1 MSLDEPRELMDMGD
15 PAPGHGGARD
25 DAEVLI
31 VGAGPAGL
39 SLACALARQGL
50 RVKLLER
57 QSRAALAEAAPDG
70 REIALTHRGV
80 DILEQL
86 GIWARIPAT
95 EVSTIREARVLN
107 GESPRALHFDSRDSG
122 AVGLGFLVPNH
133 LIRRAAYA
141 AAEQQTGIEILDDA
155 QVRKLAVDEQA
166 AQVQLADGRRLRAR
180 LLVAADSRLSDSR
193 RQLGI
198 GADLRDFGREVIVC
212 HLAHSRPHE
221 GIAYECFGHGR
232 TLAML
237 PLTGNR
243 VSAVLTAPSDEAER
257 LRRLPPADYARLLSE
272 QFGGRLGEMQLVG
285 ERHSYPLVAVYAQ
298 QFVGRRFALIGDAAV
313 GMHPVTAHGFNL
325 GLYGVDALSRAL
337 AAARREGRDLGALP
351 VLERYQSEHRRASA
365 PLYYGTNFLVGLYTD
380 ERPPARF
387 ARQALLGVANR
398 LPPLKSAITRQLTG
412 RGRELPWQ
420 AGRGL
425 SR

>member
-1 MSLDEPRELMDMGD
+1 MSAAG
-15 PAPGHGGARD
+15 PAVASAVAD

-31 VGAGPAGL
+31 IGAGPAGL
-39 SLACALARQGL
+39 SLACALAQQGL

-57 QSRAALAEAAPDG
+57 QPRAALASAAPDG
-70 REIALTHRGV
+70 REIALTHRAV
-80 DILEQL
+80 TILESL
-86 GIWARIPAT
+86 GIWAEIPAA

-107 GESPRALHFDSRDSG
+107 GESPRALRFDSS
-122 AVGLGFLVPNH
+122 ASGLGGLGYLVPNH
-133 LIRRAAYA
+133 LIRRAAYVVA
-141 AAEQQTGIEILDDA
+141 DRQANIEILDGVQVQKLDVGIDA
-155 QVRKLAVDEQA
+155 AR
-166 AQVQLADGRRLRAR
+166 VQLADGRRLQAR

-193 RQLGI
+193 RQMGI
-198 GADLRDFGREVIVC
+198 GADLQDFGREVIVC
-212 HLAHSRPHE
+212 HLGHSRPHQ

-243 VSAVLTAPSDEAER
+243 VSAVLTAPSNEAER
-257 LRRLPPADYARLLSE
+257 LRQLSDADYARLLTE

-298 QFVGRRFALIGDAAV
+298 QFVARRFALVGDAAV

-325 GLYGVDALSRAL
+325 GLYGIESLSRAL
-337 AAARREGRDLGALP
+337 AAACREGRDLGTLA
-351 VLERYQSEHRRASA
+351 VLERYQSEHRRATA
-365 PLYYGTNFLVGLYTD
+365 PLYYGTNLLVGLYTD
-380 ERPPARF
+380 ERAPARF

-412 RGRELPWQ
+412 RGRELPW
-420 AGRGL
+420 APGR
-425 SR
+425 RQTT

>member
-1 MSLDEPRELMDMGD
+1 MSLDEHRRPTSAAAADGA
-15 PAPGHGGARD
+15 PASAPD

-39 SLACALARQGL
+39 SLACALAQQGL

-57 QSRAALAEAAPDG
+57 QPRAALAEAAPDG

-80 DILEQL
+80 DILERL
-86 GIWARIPAT
+86 GIWARIPRD

-107 GESPRALHFDSRDSG
+107 GASPRALHFDSREAG
-122 AVGLGFLVPNH
+122 TGGLGFLVPNH
-133 LIRRAAYA
+133 VIRRAAYA
-141 AAEQQTGIEILDDA
+141 TAVAQAGVEILDGV
-155 QVRKLAVDEQA
+155 QPRKLVVDEEA
-166 AQVQLADGRRLRAR
+166 AQVELADGRQLRAR

-198 GADLRDFGREVIVC
+198 GADLRDFGRDVIVC
-212 HLAHSRPHE
+212 HLGHALPHQ

-243 VSAVLTAPSDEAER
+243 VSAVLTAPSEEAER
-257 LRRLPPADYARLLSE
+257 LRRLPPAEYARLLSE
-272 QFGGRLGEMQLVG
+272 QFGGRLGAMQLLG

-298 QFVGRRFALIGDAAV
+298 QFVGQRCALIGDAAV

-337 AAARREGRDLGALP
+337 ASAHREGLDLGAGR
-351 VLERYQSEHRRASA
+351 VLARYQSEHRRATA
-365 PLYYGTNFLVGLYTD
+365 ALYHGTNLLVGLYTD

-387 ARQALLGVANR
+387 AREALLGVANR

-412 RGRELPWQ
+412 RGQELSWAP
-420 AGRGL
+420 GRRL
-425 SR
+425 SK

>member
-1 MSLDEPRELMDMGD
+1 MSLDEQSGTSTPSGTDAGRLS
-15 PAPGHGGARD
+15 APD

-39 SLACALARQGL
+39 SLACALAQQGL

-57 QSRAALAEAAPDG
+57 QPRAALAEAAPDG

-80 DILEQL
+80 DILERL

-107 GESPRALHFDSRDSG
+107 GESPRALRFDSREAG
-122 AVGLGFLVPNH
+122 TGGLGFLVPNH

-141 AAEQQTGIEILDDA
+141 TAESLAGIEILA
-155 QVRKLAVDEQA
+155 SVQVRRLAVDEHA
-166 AQVQLADGRRLRAR
+166 AVVELADGRPLRAR

-193 RQLGI
+193 RQMGI
-198 GADLRDFGREVIVC
+198 GADLQDFGRDVIVC
-212 HLAHSRPHE
+212 HLGHRLPHQ

-243 VSAVLTAPSDEAER
+243 VSAVLTAPSGEAER
-257 LRRLPPADYARLLSE
+257 LRQLPAADYARLLSE
-272 QFGGRLGEMQLVG
+272 QFGDRLGAMQLLG

-337 AAARREGRDLGALP
+337 ATARREGRDLGAP
-351 VLERYQSEHRRASA
+351 TVLERYQSEHRRATA
-365 PLYYGTNFLVGLYTD
+365 PLYHGTNFLVGLYTD
-380 ERPPARF
+380 DRVPARL

-412 RGRELPWQ
+412 RGRELPWGP
-420 AGRGL
+420 GRRL
-425 SR
+425 AK

>member
-1 MSLDEPRELMDMGD
+1 MSLDEQSGTSTPSGTDAGRLS
-15 PAPGHGGARD
+15 APD

-39 SLACALARQGL
+39 SLACALAQQGL

-57 QSRAALAEAAPDG
+57 QPRAALAEAAPDG

-80 DILEQL
+80 DILERL
-86 GIWARIPAT
+86 GIWARTPAT

-107 GESPRALHFDSRDSG
+107 GESPRALRFDSREAG
-122 AVGLGFLVPNH
+122 TGGLGFLVPNH

-141 AAEQQTGIEILDDA
+141 TAESLTGIEILA
-155 QVRKLAVDEQA
+155 SVQVRRLAVDEHA
-166 AQVQLADGRRLRAR
+166 AVVELADGRLLRAR

-193 RQLGI
+193 RQMGI
-198 GADLRDFGREVIVC
+198 GADLQDFGRDVIVC
-212 HLAHSRPHE
+212 HLGHRLPHQ

-257 LRRLPPADYARLLSE
+257 LRRLPPTEYARLLSE
-272 QFGGRLGEMQLVG
+272 QFGDRLGAMQLIG

-337 AAARREGRDLGALP
+337 ATARREGRDLGAAT
-351 VLERYQSEHRRASA
+351 VLERYQSEHRRATA
-365 PLYYGTNFLVGLYTD
+365 PLYHGTNVLVGLYTD
-380 ERPPARF
+380 ERAPARL

-398 LPPLKSAITRQLTG
+398 LPPLKSAITRKLTG
-412 RGRELPWQ
+412 RGRELPWGP
-420 AGRGL
+420 GRRL
-425 SR
+425 AK